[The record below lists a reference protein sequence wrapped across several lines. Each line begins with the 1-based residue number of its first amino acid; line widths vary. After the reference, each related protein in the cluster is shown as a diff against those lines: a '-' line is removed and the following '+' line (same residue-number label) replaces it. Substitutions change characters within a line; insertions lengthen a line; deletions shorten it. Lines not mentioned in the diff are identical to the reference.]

1 MICSFGKPKIFFVAH
16 FVTVLGLSGTEPTIL
31 LRYACI
37 VLVIYCC
44 VMDYQKLNGI
54 KQEAL
59 TNLTFSGSRKSGPN
73 LPGSSDWGSL
83 ADNKVVIRCKPFL
96 WSHLKAQLKEVW
108 LLKALQDSL
117 PWNYWSEASFRSCP
131 IGLSF
136 GKLTIWQPACHRARL

>member
-1 MICSFGKPKIFFVAH
+1 MAH

-73 LPGSSDWGSL
+73 LPGSSD
-83 ADNKVVIRCKPFL
+83 
-96 WSHLKAQLKEVW
+96 
-108 LLKALQDSL
+108 
-117 PWNYWSEASFRSCP
+117 
-131 IGLSF
+131 
-136 GKLTIWQPACHRARL
+136 